1 MFRAAGLADID
12 VEVRAPVYPFGH
24 SRRTARVDLVRSM
37 RPYVLELGLASEAE
51 LDRLDTAARAHI
63 TDPGT
68 VAVQGLL
75 FLVWGRKPA
84 QAG

>member
-1 MFRAAGLADID
+1 MFRAAGLADVD

-51 LDRLDTAARAHI
+51 LTRLAAARRGTGRPWA
-63 TDPGT
+63 DAPGT
-68 VAVQGLL
+68 
-75 FLVWGRKPA
+75 GR
-84 QAG
+84 